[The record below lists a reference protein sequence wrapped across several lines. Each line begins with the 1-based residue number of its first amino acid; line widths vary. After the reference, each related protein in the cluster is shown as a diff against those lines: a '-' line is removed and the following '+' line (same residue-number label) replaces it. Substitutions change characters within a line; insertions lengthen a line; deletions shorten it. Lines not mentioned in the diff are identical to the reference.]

1 MKTRKVTLWSRI
13 SDALAEEIERGAL
26 RGGERLPTDIEL
38 GERFG
43 CNKHTARRAI
53 ADLEQRGLVRV
64 EWGRG
69 TFVVDRSPGA
79 RTTTQAQ
86 LVHSLL
92 DQQGSHLRRV
102 LRSELLPA
110 DAVVA
115 RALRIAVG
123 SSCLRLVLL
132 SESGDVPF
140 SLAVNYFPVRR
151 LPQLSATL
159 DKLAGD
165 DAQLTSIKEL
175 LRSSH
180 VKVDQ
185 RSRIKIGARLPSAE
199 EASQLRIAR
208 QQPLLETETVEIDSD
223 GRPVTYSRTCFR
235 ADQLQFVVPSS

>member
-1 MKTRKVTLWSRI
+1 MKTRNVTVWSRI
-13 SDALAEEIERGAL
+13 SNALAAEIERGTL

-38 GERFG
+38 GQRFG
-43 CNKHTARRAI
+43 CNKHTARRAV

-69 TFVVDRSPGA
+69 TFVVDRSADGKPTA
-79 RTTTQAQ
+79 QAQ
-86 LVHSLL
+86 FVHSLL

-123 SSCLRLVLL
+123 SSCLRLVMLN
-132 SESGDVPF
+132 ESSDVPF

-151 LPQLSATL
+151 LPHLSATL
-159 DKLAGD
+159 EKLAGD
-165 DAQLTSIKEL
+165 DAQLTSIKDL

-180 VKVDQ
+180 VKVRQ
-185 RSRIKIGARLPSAE
+185 RSRIKISARLPSAE
-199 EASQLRIAR
+199 EASHLRIAR
-208 QQPLLETETVEIDSD
+208 QQPLLETETVEIDD
-223 GRPVTYSRTCFR
+223 EGRPVTYSKTCFR
-235 ADQLQFVVPSS
+235 ADRLQFVVPSS